1 MSDTDVPGTGVPGP
15 DLPPPTTP
23 PVPVPPPGDPLTAI
37 PAPAGQPVPVEL
49 LEPDPGAP
57 PAPAAEAGTAPE
69 PGAAPGTEPV
79 GLVGPVPPRP
89 TTAPDG
95 GRAARR
101 RAVQEMAEHEAA
113 ISRRRLLIVSGVVF
127 GLVAAVF
134 LVWAVFGRPRDN
146 YEPAPAP
153 SASATGPVQPT
164 MLFQV
169 QDKDGIA
176 LDNAL
181 LSVGGSVKHANVIT
195 IPSSVVVDTATGGT
209 LPFGQIARL
218 PDANGSANALSDA
231 IGVDVNGTLAMNTL
245 AFSGL
250 VDSVGG
256 VTADVDVDVLETKPD
271 GTQVVVV
278 PAGKA
283 QVLQGPQATA
293 YATYLAPG
301 EPEEARMARFT
312 QVLRLT
318 VAKLPSDVTK
328 VESIV
333 SGLGAS
339 ARSTMST
346 SDVAAFL
353 VRLQSDVL
361 VDNAAYKNLPVK
373 SIDTGGPSAYRV
385 DQEAAAAM
393 VQELLPDAARKP
405 GPNSKVRVLVQ
416 NGVGSPG
423 LNASARQL
431 LLDAGYTFVNGGNAA
446 SFGHATTQIVVPDSG
461 AESMGWGYD
470 IAKALQVSPSD
481 VLVDESGQSVADVI
495 VILGA
500 DFKPAPS

>member
-1 MSDTDVPGTGVPGP
+1 MSDSGLPGP
-15 DLPPPTTP
+15 GLPGPGLPPPTTP
-23 PVPVPPPGDPLTAI
+23 PVPVPPPDPLPGI
-37 PAPAGQPVPVEL
+37 PAPQGPPVPVEL
-49 LEPDPGAP
+49 LDAATTTEVAQPEG
-57 PAPAAEAGTAPE
+57 PAQ
-69 PGAAPGTEPV
+69 
-79 GLVGPVPPRP
+79 PVPTVP
-89 TTAPDG
+89 PDG

-101 RAVQEMAEHEAA
+101 RAAQEMAEDEAA
-113 ISRRRLLIVSGVVF
+113 ISRRRLLIGSGVVF

-146 YEPAPAP
+146 YEPAASP
-153 SASATGPVQPT
+153 SASPTGPVQPT
-164 MLFQV
+164 LLFQV
-169 QDKDGIA
+169 QDKDGLA
-176 LDNAL
+176 VDNAL
-181 LSVGGSVKHANVIT
+181 LSVGGSVKHANVVT
-195 IPSSVVVDTATGGT
+195 IPSTVVVDTATGGT

-218 PDANGSANALSDA
+218 PDPDGSANALSDA
-231 IGVDVNGTLAMNTL
+231 IGVTVNGTLSMNTL

-250 VDSVGG
+250 VDAVGG
-256 VTADVDVDVLETKPD
+256 VTADVDVDVLQTKPD

-283 QVLQGPQATA
+283 QLLQGPQAAA

-312 QVLRLT
+312 QVLRLA
-318 VAKLPSDVTK
+318 VAKLPSDVSK
-328 VESIV
+328 VESII

-339 ARSTMST
+339 SRSTVTNSE
-346 SDVAAFL
+346 VAAFL
-353 VRLQSDVL
+353 VKLQADLL

-373 SIDTGGPSAYRV
+373 PLDTGGPSAYRV

-423 LNASARQL
+423 LNAAARQL

-446 SFGHATTQIVVPDSG
+446 AFGHATTAIVVPDSG
-461 AESMGWGYD
+461 DQSMGWGFD
-470 IAKALQVSPSD
+470 IAKALGVPKAD
-481 VLVDESGQSVADVI
+481 VVVDASGQSVADVI
-495 VILGA
+495 VVLGA

>member
-1 MSDTDVPGTGVPGP
+1 MSDSGLPGSVSPGP

-23 PVPVPPPGDPLTAI
+23 PVPVPPPSDPLSAI
-37 PAPAGQPVPVEL
+37 PAPAGPPVPVEL
-49 LEPDPGAP
+49 LESPTGAEPDP
-57 PAPAAEAGTAPE
+57 APE
-69 PGAAPGTEPV
+69 ASLAVES
-79 GLVGPVPPRP
+79 LPPRSGS
-89 TTAPDG
+89 APDG

-101 RAVQEMAEHEAA
+101 RAAEVQAEEEAA
-113 ISRRRLLIVSGVVF
+113 TSRRRLLIVSGVVF
-127 GLVAAVF
+127 GLVAAVM

-146 YEPAPAP
+146 FEPAPTPTA
-153 SASATGPVQPT
+153 AATGPVQPT
-164 MLFQV
+164 MLVQV
-169 QDKDGIA
+169 QDKDNIA
-176 LDNAL
+176 VGNAL

-195 IPSSVVVDTATGGT
+195 IPSTVVVDTATGGT

-218 PDANGSANALSDA
+218 PDADGSANALSDA
-231 IGVDVNGTLAMNTL
+231 IGVTVNGTFAMNTL

-250 VDSVGG
+250 VDAVGG
-256 VTADVDVDVLETKPD
+256 VTADVDVDVIETKSD

-283 QVLQGPQATA
+283 QVLQGPQAAA

-312 QVLRLT
+312 QVLRLA

-328 VESIV
+328 VESII

-339 ARSTMST
+339 AHSTVST
-346 SDVAAFL
+346 GEVAAFL
-353 VRLQSDVL
+353 VKLQAEVL

-373 SIDTGGPSAYRV
+373 PIDTGGPSAYRV

-405 GPNSKVRVLVQ
+405 GPNSQVRVLVQ

-431 LLDAGYTFVNGGNAA
+431 LIDASYTFVNGGNAA
-446 SFGHATTQIVVPDSG
+446 SFGHATTQIVVPDSTE
-461 AESMGWGYD
+461 ASMGWGYD
-470 IAKALQVSPSD
+470 IAKALGVPRSD
-481 VLVDESGQSVADVI
+481 VLVDSSGQSVADVI

-500 DFKPAPS
+500 DFKPPPPS